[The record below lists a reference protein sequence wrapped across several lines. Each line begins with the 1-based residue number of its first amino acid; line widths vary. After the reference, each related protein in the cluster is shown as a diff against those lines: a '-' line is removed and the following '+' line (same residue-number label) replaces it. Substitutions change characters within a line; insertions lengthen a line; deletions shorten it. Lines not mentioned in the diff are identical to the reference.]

1 MKQVVLSEGKNDV
14 HFISSFFKERG
25 GNFQIKQFLGEHAD
39 GQIRHEETTEIKN
52 FRERRNPYHVLAKS
66 ENGKSNL
73 EQVFAALVNQLM
85 RIDPEIVVL
94 VDLDGGSLRGFVNDL
109 DEQVRTQHSGRGT
122 ELGDP
127 SITERTGDMVAAVC
141 EVLKGN
147 GSRKGEFRIVAFK
160 QTLERVADV
169 SKDEELDARQD
180 KIEAFLEEGH
190 VYDLLDAVLPD
201 REEVR

>member
-1 MKQVVLSEGKNDV
+1 MYFLSY
-14 HFISSFFKERG
+14 FFEKRS
-25 GNFQIKQFLGEHAD
+25 GNFEIKRFIGENAD

-66 ENGKSNL
+66 ANGKSNL
-73 EQVFAALVNQLM
+73 KQVFAALVNQLM

-94 VDLDGGSLRGFVNDL
+94 VDLDGGSLREFVNDL

-122 ELGDP
+122 ELGAP
-127 SITERTGDMVAAVC
+127 SITERNGDMVAAIC

-147 GSRKGEFRIVAFK
+147 GTRNGEFRIVAFK

-169 SKDEELDARQD
+169 SKDEELDTRQAQ
-180 KIEAFLEEGH
+180 IEEFLEETH
-190 VYDLLDAVLPD
+190 VYNLLDAVLPD

>member
-14 HFISSFFKERG
+14 CFLSSFFEKRDGSFRIRE
-25 GNFQIKQFLGEHAD
+25 FIGEEED
-39 GQIRHEETTEIKN
+39 GQIRSAESREIKN

-73 EQVFAALVNQLM
+73 KQVFAALVNQLV

-94 VDLDGGSLRGFVNDL
+94 VDLDGGSLDGFVTDL
-109 DEQVRTQHSGRGT
+109 DEQVREQHTGRGT

-127 SITERTGDMVAAVC
+127 SIIERNGDMLAAVC

-169 SKDEELDARQD
+169 SKDEELDTRQD
-180 KIEAFLEEGH
+180 RIEAFLGDGH
-190 VYDLLDAVLPD
+190 VYDLLDAALPD